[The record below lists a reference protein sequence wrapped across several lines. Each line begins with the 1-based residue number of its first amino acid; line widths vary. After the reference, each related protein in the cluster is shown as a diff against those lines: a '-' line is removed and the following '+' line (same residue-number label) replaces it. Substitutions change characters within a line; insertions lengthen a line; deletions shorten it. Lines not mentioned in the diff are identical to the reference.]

1 MSNTPRPNSRP
12 NSRPNRPANNR
23 STGNLSAKPYRLIP
37 FPKDTSGNL
46 LALAKAKPAGLDCYK
61 ESHYTGKI
69 ALQLNVHT
77 ATTVLSGITVL
88 SRDIASKI
96 LKDSLVKTAISRSDQ
111 LIIPGSSLKGSVRSI
126 HEAITRSCICKVSR
140 NYEIDKKKVK
150 IKVPKGY
157 GECSPKKKDT
167 RDRNKDTRDRNV
179 ELCPSCQVFGA
190 INCEGLVSFSDAICT
205 QKTAIKFVPSLYQP
219 HLEKADYYSN
229 VEEKVVGGRKF
240 YYHFT
245 NSIHKGEKGIDTQ
258 LAMSESCFVG
268 SLQFINLT
276 KAQLGGL
283 LVALGQ
289 DKNHQF
295 ALKVGTGKPIGMGS
309 LTVDISEME
318 IWTRLSAGNRDN
330 EIVPNLRDRY
340 TRYTLAESD
349 RLTGE
354 PLQQFMQQM
363 IQAAHGELIQEPQL
377 KQLAE
382 VLKFP
387 TDRAAPT
394 GVY

>member
-12 NSRPNRPANNR
+12 KRPQPSRPANNR
-23 STGNLSAKPYRLIP
+23 STGNLSPKPYRLIP

-46 LALAKAKPAGLDCYK
+46 LALAKARPAGLDRYK
-61 ESHYTGKI
+61 ASYYTGKI

-88 SRDIASKI
+88 GSDIASKI
-96 LKDSLVKTAISRSDQ
+96 PKDSLIKTAISRSGQ

-126 HEAITRSCICKVSR
+126 HEAITRSCICKVSGG
-140 NYEIDKKKVK
+140 YKLDKQQVK
-150 IKVPKGY
+150 IKVPEGY
-157 GECSPKKKDT
+157 RECSPEKKDI
-167 RDRNKDTRDRNV
+167 RDRNV

-205 QKTAIKFVPSLYQP
+205 QKAAIKFVPSLYQP

-229 VEEKVVGGRKF
+229 VEENVVGGRKF

-245 NSIHKGEKGIDTQ
+245 NSIHEGEKGINTQ
-258 LAMSESCFVG
+258 LAVSESCFVG
-268 SLQFINLT
+268 SLQFVNLT

-289 DKNHQF
+289 DQNHQF

-318 IWTRLSAGNRDN
+318 IWTRSGAGNRDN
-330 EIVPNLRDRY
+330 GIIPDLRDRY
-340 TRYTLAESD
+340 TRYTLPESNQ
-349 RLTGE
+349 LTGE
-354 PLQQFMQQM
+354 ALEQFMQQM
-363 IQAAHGELIQEPQL
+363 IQAAHRELIQERQL
-377 KQLAE
+377 QQLAE

-387 TDRAAPT
+387 TDRAAPS